1 MIPLTAHT
9 RFAEAQARTASDP
22 RSIGAEFLRQV
33 RRAPRRVA
41 VRDFRGQMSRLR
53 LAAVALTLIPLLG
66 LEEDEERVGIVLP
79 PGQGGALVNLALA
92 LAGRTSVN
100 LNHTTGA
107 AQLARMGQLAGIR
120 TVVTSR
126 LYLERIGEPVL
137 LGRLVM
143 AEDLIP
149 RLDKKRVLW
158 NMLRVLLL
166 PPGRLDRGRPDQ
178 VFTIIFSSGTTGD
191 PKGVQITHR
200 TLLYNCDAVMA
211 HLELY
216 PERDVVVSP
225 LPLFHSFGLIPGL
238 WMGLL
243 GGLPVAGQADPRDGK
258 LLGELIQA
266 AGGTILISTP
276 TFVRGYLRRF
286 SAEQL
291 STLRLAVVGAERCPA
306 ELKQSFREAF
316 GTELLEGYGCTELS
330 PAAAVN
336 TPQANRDGTVGRPL
350 PGIEVLTM
358 DPDTRELLPPGREGL
373 LVVRSPGRMLG
384 YLDRPDLTE
393 AAFVHGGYD
402 TGDMGHVDEGG
413 FVTITGRL
421 ARFAKIGGEM
431 VPLDNVEAALQAA
444 LEAAYPGDPGQ
455 LAVAAVASERRGE
468 RLVVLHT
475 GLPCTAEDLL
485 AAADDLPPLFKPRAA
500 DFIPVEAIPELG
512 TGKRDLGAIK
522 RLAGELAQEEG
533 RPGVVERLV
542 TGLRRTKAEG

>member
-1 MIPLTAHT
+1 MTPLTAQT
-9 RFAEAQARTASDP
+9 GFAEAQARTAADR

-33 RRAPRRVA
+33 RRGPRRVA

-66 LEEDEERVGIVLP
+66 LDEDEERVGVVLP

-92 LAGRTSVN
+92 LDGRSSVN

-107 AQLARMGQLAGIR
+107 AQLERMCQLAGIR
-120 TVVTSR
+120 TVLTSR

-137 LGRLVM
+137 PGRRVM

-149 RLDKKRVLW
+149 RLDKKRVLL

-166 PPGRLDRGRPDQ
+166 PPGRLDKGRPDK

-200 TLLYNCDAVMA
+200 QLLYNCDAVMA
-211 HLELY
+211 HLELF

-258 LLGELIQA
+258 QLGELIQA

-286 SAEQL
+286 NAEQL
-291 STLRLAVVGAERCPA
+291 TSLRLAVVGAERCPA

-316 GTELLEGYGCTELS
+316 GTALLEGYGCTELS

-358 DPDTRELLPPGREGL
+358 DPETREVLPPGREGL

-402 TGDMGHVDEGG
+402 TGDMGHVDADG

-455 LAVAAVASERRGE
+455 LAVAAVSSERRGE

-475 GLPCTAEDLL
+475 SLPCSAEDLL
-485 AAADDLPPLFKPRAA
+485 AAADGLPALFKPRAA
-500 DFIPVEAIPELG
+500 DFFAVEAIPELG

-522 RLAGELAQEEG
+522 RLAAALAQEDG
-533 RPGVVERLV
+533 KPGLLERL
-542 TGLRRTKAEG
+542 TGLGRGKAGG

>member
-1 MIPLTAHT
+1 MPPLTAQT
-9 RFAEAQARTASDP
+9 RFDEAQARTAADR

-33 RRAPRRVA
+33 RRGPRRVA

-53 LAAVALTLIPLLG
+53 LAAVALTLIPLLE
-66 LEEDEERVGIVLP
+66 LDTDEERVGVVLP
-79 PGQGGALVNLALA
+79 AGQGGALVNLALA
-92 LAGRTSVN
+92 LDGRSSVN

-107 AQLARMGQLAGIR
+107 AQLERMCQLAGIR
-120 TVVTSR
+120 TVLTSR
-126 LYLERIGEPVL
+126 LYLERIGEPAL
-137 LGRLVM
+137 PGRLVL

-149 RLDKKRVLW
+149 RLDKKRVLF

-166 PPGRLDRGRPDQ
+166 PPARLDKGRPDQ

-200 TLLYNCDAVMA
+200 QLLYNCDAVVA
-211 HLELY
+211 HLELF
-216 PERDVVVSP
+216 PDRDVVVSP

-243 GGLPVAGQADPRDGK
+243 SGLPVAGQADPRDGK

-276 TFVRGYLRRF
+276 TFARGYMRRVG
-286 SAEQL
+286 AEQL
-291 STLRLAVVGAERCPA
+291 TTLRLAVVGAERCPA

-358 DPDTRELLPPGREGL
+358 DPETRELLPPGQEGL

-384 YLDRPDLTE
+384 YLNRPDLTE

-402 TGDMGHVDEGG
+402 TGDMGHVDADG

-444 LEAAYPGDPGQ
+444 LEAAYPGDAGQ
-455 LAVAAVASERRGE
+455 VAVAAVASERRGE

-475 GLPCTAEDLL
+475 SLPCSPEELL
-485 AAADDLPPLFKPRAA
+485 AAVDSLPALFKPRAA
-500 DFIPVEAIPELG
+500 DFYAVEAIPELG
-512 TGKRDLGAIK
+512 TGKRDLGAVK
-522 RLAGELAQEEG
+522 RLAVALAHDEAK
-533 RPGVVERLV
+533 PGLLERL
-542 TGLRRTKAEG
+542 TGLGRGRTGG